1 MRTTSLR
8 RALAGALLLTAI
20 AAAAPSGAAAQR
32 SMAAAALPAPTS
44 CTGCWQPPLV
54 SRWQYQL
61 QGVAAYASTGGIN
74 TTISAPPQG
83 GGAAVSP
90 QVWDIDLYVD
100 QAVSGNNTTLNTAAV
115 NAIHA
120 RGGHVICYVD
130 AGTWENWRVDANQF
144 PASVLG
150 NKNGWPGEKWLDIR
164 QVSVLGPIMSARVQ
178 KCKQAG
184 FDGVEF
190 DNVDGYQNKT
200 GFPLTAQD
208 QLNYDTYLA
217 NLARSNGLSVA
228 LKNDLGQAA
237 ALKPYFDYAINEQCM
252 QYKECDYPAPGL
264 PDWTASGKAVFEV
277 EYKSASLN
285 CTKSNGWN
293 FNAILKD
300 LNLYDTPWTPCR

>member
-1 MRTTSLR
+1 MRKPSVSQGAVVVLALITFALGVTPASASLP
-8 RALAGALLLTAI
+8 G
-20 AAAAPSGAAAQR
+20 
-32 SMAAAALPAPTS
+32 PTPCS
-44 CTGCWQPPLV
+44 GCWQPALQ

-61 QGVAAYASTGGIN
+61 QGVSAYAATGGIN

-100 QAVSGNNTTLNTAAV
+100 QAVSGNNTTINTAAV

-130 AGTWENWRVDANQF
+130 AGTWENWRADAGQF

-150 NKNGWPGEKWLDIR
+150 SKNGWPGEKWLDIR
-164 QVSVLGPIMSARVQ
+164 QISALGPIMTARVQ

-190 DNVDGYQNKT
+190 DNVDGYSNKT
-200 GFPLTAQD
+200 GFPLTAAD

-217 NLARSNGLSVA
+217 NMAHSNGLSVA

-264 PDWTASGKAVFEV
+264 LDWTASGKAVFEV
-277 EYKSASLN
+277 EYKSSSLN
-285 CTKSNGWN
+285 CTTSNGWN
-293 FNAILKD
+293 FNAILKTVD
-300 LNLYDTPWTPCR
+300 LFDTPWTPCR